1 MPQVQYVQMPAQQ
14 MQSQQS
20 IPPFP
25 AAQHPPQ
32 PQQPSQQS
40 LFTSGYVDW
49 SSLPFD
55 TTECNLDADNKMF
68 DIKWGEP
75 DNGRKNFALMAF
87 EGCTSKSALSQR
99 VSRGLNSI
107 WYVDSGGSMHM
118 TGCRNLINNFI
129 SQREGSVSFG
139 NNAKGYVL
147 GHGNVSSGKIQF
159 DKVNLVENLEL

>member
-1 MPQVQYVQMPAQQ
+1 MPQVQYVQVPAQQ

-55 TTECNLDADNKMF
+55 TTECNPDADNKVF
-68 DIKWGEP
+68 DI
-75 DNGRKNFALMAF
+75 N
-87 EGCTSKSALSQR
+87 
-99 VSRGLNSI
+99 
-107 WYVDSGGSMHM
+107 
-118 TGCRNLINNFI
+118 
-129 SQREGSVSFG
+129 
-139 NNAKGYVL
+139 
-147 GHGNVSSGKIQF
+147 
-159 DKVNLVENLEL
+159 